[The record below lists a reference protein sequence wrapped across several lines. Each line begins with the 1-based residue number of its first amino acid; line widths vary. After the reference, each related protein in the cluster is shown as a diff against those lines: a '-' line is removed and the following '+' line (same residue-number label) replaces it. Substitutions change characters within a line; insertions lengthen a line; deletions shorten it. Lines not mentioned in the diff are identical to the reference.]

1 MKELILYA
9 ISVMWTP
16 GPVNTVILNTGI
28 RQGARKVIPF
38 VVGVSTAMSALII
51 LYGLLGK
58 TIELYVESITFYTSI
73 IGSIYMIY
81 LAYKL
86 LKSNINLDES
96 NSFELK
102 FKQGFFM
109 QLFNPK
115 GTLCALPIATIYLP
129 KMHTTWVYI
138 FFIGILIGIIG
149 GTGVFVIY
157 ALTGS
162 VFKQIIKESKAFV
175 IINWIMAL
183 ILIYLSITLIYDHII
198 KVLF

>member
-73 IGSIYMIY
+73 IGSI
-81 LAYKL
+81 
-86 LKSNINLDES
+86 
-96 NSFELK
+96 
-102 FKQGFFM
+102 
-109 QLFNPK
+109 
-115 GTLCALPIATIYLP
+115 
-129 KMHTTWVYI
+129 
-138 FFIGILIGIIG
+138 
-149 GTGVFVIY
+149 
-157 ALTGS
+157 
-162 VFKQIIKESKAFV
+162 
-175 IINWIMAL
+175 
-183 ILIYLSITLIYDHII
+183 
-198 KVLF
+198 

>member
-109 QLFNPK
+109 QL
-115 GTLCALPIATIYLP
+115 
-129 KMHTTWVYI
+129 
-138 FFIGILIGIIG
+138 
-149 GTGVFVIY
+149 
-157 ALTGS
+157 
-162 VFKQIIKESKAFV
+162 
-175 IINWIMAL
+175 L
-183 ILIYLSITLIYDHII
+183 ILKELSAHFQLQLFIYQKCIPHGYLYFL
-198 KVLF
+198 

>member
-109 QLFNPK
+109 QLFN
-115 GTLCALPIATIYLP
+115 GSLSTR
-129 KMHTTWVYI
+129 
-138 FFIGILIGIIG
+138 
-149 GTGVFVIY
+149 GV
-157 ALTGS
+157 
-162 VFKQIIKESKAFV
+162 KK
-175 IINWIMAL
+175 
-183 ILIYLSITLIYDHII
+183 
-198 KVLF
+198 